1 MGEKGDIPVESAR
14 FATELRIQH
23 EATRRLVSH
32 DQNKPPYR
40 VCVRRAAA
48 FAVDCAAMAGLGL
61 LLAESPIAQ
70 LRFLNENSWW
80 MGTILAALYF
90 GVMDSATAAG
100 ASLGKRLM
108 HIEIQRLDGE
118 APGFADALLRFA
130 PFAVVFS
137 MYKIST
143 LSDSQSTPILIFELV
158 GILAA
163 LGIAVFGA
171 LHPLRKTISDLMLNT
186 VVVKN
191 KAMVS
196 LPPSSSKMALIAF
209 ACLASAAIAIQ
220 GARAW
225 RMTHDEKELAKA
237 AVVAQLKRVMP
248 SIRHIKPASQDLM
261 VDGKIYADVFVI
273 SAFID
278 KELNEQ
284 IVAQQAKHIYDLL
297 AHSGLLPKN
306 IPMMIVR
313 LKHGFDIGLWRSFKE
328 KSYLFSLKDGD
339 EKEKGSVRIKVMKPK
354 RGKDKQQGNKK

>member
-1 MGEKGDIPVESAR
+1 MEEKGHNPAEHAR

-23 EATRRLVSH
+23 EATRQLVSH
-32 DQNKPPYR
+32 DQDTPPYR
-40 VCVRRAAA
+40 VCVRRVAA
-48 FAVDCAAMAGLGL
+48 FAVDCAAMVALGL

-80 MGTILAALYF
+80 IGIVLAALYF

-118 APGFADALLRFA
+118 APGFVDSVLRFA

-137 MYKIST
+137 MYKISA
-143 LSDSQSTPILIFELV
+143 LSDSQSAPILIFELV
-158 GILAA
+158 GILTA
-163 LGIAVFGA
+163 LGVAVFGA
-171 LHPLRKTISDLMLNT
+171 LHPLHKTISDLMLNT

-196 LPPSSSKMALIAF
+196 LPSSSHRKALIAF

-237 AVVAQLKRVMP
+237 AVVTQLKRVMP
-248 SIRHIKPASQDLM
+248 SIRHIKPASHDLM
-261 VDGKIYADVFVI
+261 ADGKIYADVFVI

-278 KELNEQ
+278 KELNES
-284 IVAQQAKHIYDLL
+284 IIAQQAKHIYDVL

-306 IPMMIVR
+306 IPMLIVR
-313 LKHGFDIGLWRSFKE
+313 LKQGFDIGLWRSFKE

-339 EKEKGSVRIKVMKPK
+339 EKEKGSVRIKVMRPK
-354 RGKDKQQGNKK
+354 RGKDKKK